1 MITPLAVKS
10 DAHPLFALATGFHDV
25 PVPLQ
30 SRLFEQLVRLMTP
43 MSPQSR
49 ASECIS
55 PMARN

>member
-30 SRLFEQLVRLMTP
+30 SRLFEQLVRLMTS
-43 MSPQSR
+43 MSP
-49 ASECIS
+49 
-55 PMARN
+55 